1 MKGVPVLIS
10 PSGAPCFQFKDKI
23 SEEDKKALI
32 DKCDEIIG
40 WLGGNQTAEKHEYED
55 RQKELD
61 SVSGPIIAKAYA
73 SSGDAGMPGMGGS
86 TSGGPTVEGV
96 D

>member
-1 MKGVPVLIS
+1 LKGVSALI
-10 PSGAPCFQFKDKI
+10 PSDAFCFQFKDKI
-23 SEEDKKALI
+23 SEEDKKAVI

-40 WLGGNQTAEKHEYED
+40 WLERNQTAEKHEFED

-61 SVSGPIIAKAYA
+61 SVSGPIVAKAYA
-73 SSGDAGMPGMGGS
+73 SSGGAGMPGMGGS
-86 TSGGPTVEGV
+86 TSGGPTVEEV